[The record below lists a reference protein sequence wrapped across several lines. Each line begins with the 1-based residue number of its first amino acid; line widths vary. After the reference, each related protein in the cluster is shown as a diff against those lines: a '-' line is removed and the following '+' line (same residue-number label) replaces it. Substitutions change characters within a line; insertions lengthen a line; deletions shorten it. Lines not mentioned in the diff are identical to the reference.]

1 VKQMAIM
8 TEILELILFSR
19 IIQKP
24 FMNSTFRSLLSSFVT
39 LSYLKAKYRKILCSA
54 SYESLT
60 VVSDIV
66 VP

>member
-1 VKQMAIM
+1 MKQMAIM

-24 FMNSTFRSLLSSFVT
+24 FMNSTFRSLFSSFLT
-39 LSYLKAKYRKILCSA
+39 LSYLKAKYRRILCGA
-54 SYESLT
+54 LYESLT